1 MISAAPKL
9 REELEILRGM
19 DDTPLIFD
27 PVTGHYHRISPA
39 AEVIVKHLDGSRTK
53 QDLVEFLSG
62 GQSARSVALE
72 RNIDP
77 FLEALAKSGLLV
89 GSPLPDKVL
98 KSDRVRSSM
107 FMPRV
112 VLTRSL
118 PKLLEPLAR
127 LLRLLPVKFFAILLG
142 IVALGGYAVGGYA
155 LLAGTP
161 PIVYVHVP
169 AFVTAVIAQLLIVLI
184 HELSHAVV
192 AQVLK
197 APVRGLGV
205 ALLFYFMPVA
215 YVDRTDAYR
224 LHGRGGRVTLA
235 LAGITSDGI
244 LCGLVGLT
252 ALNSDGFIQAT
263 AIFLLGLQL
272 LGLIVNVNP
281 LLPSDGY
288 SAVEAGTGLVDPRGR
303 AFTVLKSVL
312 RRRELPPHLASTS
325 QRAKA
330 SYFAYGA
337 VCVAYGCVLF
347 VGVLYSLYTVARL
360 LFGLGA

>member
-9 REELEILRGM
+9 REELEIIRGM

-53 QDLVEFLSG
+53 QDLVEFLAG
-62 GQSARSVALE
+62 GQPATSAALE
-72 RNIDP
+72 KNIDP
-77 FLEALAKSGLLV
+77 FLETLDKSGLLV
-89 GSPLPDKVL
+89 GSELPDKARQG
-98 KSDRVRSSM
+98 DRVRSSM

-118 PKLLEPLAR
+118 PRLLEPPAR
-127 LLRLLPVKFFAILLG
+127 LLRKLPVAVFAVLLG
-142 IVALGGYAVGGYA
+142 ILALGGYAFGGYT
-155 LLAGTP
+155 LIAGTP
-161 PIVYVHVP
+161 PIVYLYIP
-169 AFVTAVIAQLLIVLI
+169 AFITAVVVQLLLVLV
-184 HELSHAVV
+184 HELAHAVV

-197 APVRGLGV
+197 VPVRGLGV

-224 LHGRGGRVTLA
+224 LQGRGGRVALA

-244 LCGLVGLT
+244 MCGLTGLV
-252 ALNSDGFIQAT
+252 ALNTGGFVQAT
-263 AIFLLGLQL
+263 AIFLLGLQMI
-272 LGLIVNVNP
+272 GVIVNVNP

-288 SAVEAGTGLVDPRGR
+288 SAAEAGTGLIDPRGR

-312 RRRELPPHLASTS
+312 RRRELPPYLASIS
-325 QRAKA
+325 RRAKA
-330 SYFAYGA
+330 SYFVYGV
-337 VCVAYGCVLF
+337 VCVAYGIVLL
-347 VGVLYSLYTVARL
+347 GGTLYTLLTVARL

>member
-1 MISAAPKL
+1 MNTAAPKL
-9 REELEILRGM
+9 REELELLRGM

-53 QDLVEFLSG
+53 ADLVDFLSG
-62 GQSARSVALE
+62 GQSTRSAALE
-72 RNIDP
+72 RNLDP
-77 FLEALAKSGLLV
+77 FLATLDKSGLLV
-89 GSPLPDKVL
+89 GSALPDGKRS
-98 KSDRVRSSM
+98 SDRTRSSM
-107 FMPRV
+107 LMPRV

-118 PKLLEPLAR
+118 PKLLEPVAR
-127 LLRLLPVKFFAILLG
+127 VLRVLPVKYLAILLG
-142 IVALGGYAVGGYA
+142 LVSLAGYGYGMYA
-155 LLAGTP
+155 LFGGTP
-161 PIVYVHVP
+161 PIAYVYVP
-169 AFVTAVIAQLLIVLI
+169 AFLTATAVQLLVVLV

-197 APVRGLGV
+197 VPVRGLGV

-224 LHGRGGRVTLA
+224 LPGRGGRVALA

-244 LCGLVGLT
+244 VCGLTGLT
-252 ALNSDGFIQAT
+252 ALTSTGFVQLS
-263 AIFLLGLQL
+263 AIFLLSLQL
-272 LGLIVNVNP
+272 LGLIVNINP

-288 SAVEAGTGLVDPRGR
+288 SAVEAATGLVDPRGR
-303 AFTVLKSVL
+303 AFTVLKSVV
-312 RRRELPPHLASTS
+312 RGRALPPYLASIS
-325 QRAKA
+325 RGAKA
-330 SYFAYGA
+330 SYFAYGV

-347 VGVLYSLYTVARL
+347 AGVLYTLFTIARL